1 MVSYSDIRTGNQ
13 EVSQF
18 VVAVARTVQQAVL
31 DICWLLCR
39 AGHTGCRE
47 QSLTGT
53 KKENS
58 ERERTENQRKIRTR
72 RQSIESQR
80 VRVGSTQ

>member
-39 AGHTGCRE
+39 AGHTGFNK
-47 QSLTGT
+47 QSLTGAE
-53 KKENS
+53 KEKS
-58 ERERTENQRKIRTR
+58 SWEAAREGLNG
-72 RQSIESQR
+72 ES
-80 VRVGSTQ
+80 GKN